1 MRAAPVS
8 GAALFLGG
16 MKLTLTARSI
26 RFLGLILALACLQPA
41 TAREIF
47 ELNDP
52 KGDDFGAGD
61 IVYPNR
67 DDMGRGSHDL
77 QLFEADTNSKG
88 TWFTTRFGAKIASPR
103 GRQTYVGKEDVQA
116 IARHGFYTINVD
128 VYIDTDRVVGSG
140 RTDTVPGRQVSVQAE
155 NAWEKAIIVTPRP
168 QVARAYYAMYLEQ
181 EGEKQLQAE
190 LGRVTR
196 EDRAALSER
205 VEAELNEKFLFPQQI
220 RVRGR
225 NLEFF
230 VPNEFLGGPAEK
242 DWGYSVFVTGSDV
255 EQLGKPFGITPGDFT
270 LMVIPVARGLRYDRF
285 AILNDGDPN
294 QAPVIDLLASSVD
307 EQRRALSDYDTRVQR
322 LAAVPAIS
330 PGGRASVEGPLA
342 APGVRVASIQSPTA
356 PPVSGSGP
364 SLGVTSPSAQPPT
377 TTTATA
383 RPSAAAPASPAA
395 PPPPP
400 DTSSEYLIAGPDG
413 SPRRTIPARLKTLN
427 ALRADGLITEQEYQE
442 LRLKLLSE
450 I

>member
-1 MRAAPVS
+1 
-8 GAALFLGG
+8 
-16 MKLTLTARSI
+16 
-26 RFLGLILALACLQPA
+26 
-41 TAREIF
+41 
-47 ELNDP
+47 
-52 KGDDFGAGD
+52 
-61 IVYPNR
+61 
-67 DDMGRGSHDL
+67 
-77 QLFEADTNSKG
+77 
-88 TWFTTRFGAKIASPR
+88 
-103 GRQTYVGKEDVQA
+103 
-116 IARHGFYTINVD
+116 
-128 VYIDTDRVVGSG
+128 
-140 RTDTVPGRQVSVQAE
+140 
-155 NAWEKAIIVTPRP
+155 
-168 QVARAYYAMYLEQ
+168 MYLEQ

-205 VEAELNEKFLFPQQI
+205 VEAELQERFLFPQQI

-225 NLEFF
+225 DLEFF
-230 VPNEFLGGPAEK
+230 VPNEFLGGPAKK
-242 DWGYSVFVTGSDV
+242 DWAYSVFVTGSDV

-330 PGGRASVEGPLA
+330 PGGRVSVEGPLA
-342 APGVRVASIQSPTA
+342 TPGVRVASNKPTSA
-356 PPVSGSGP
+356 PPPDGAGP
-364 SLGVTSPSAQPPT
+364 SLGVVSPAAQPT
-377 TTTATA
+377 TTPAA
-383 RPSAAAPASPAA
+383 RPSAAAPTSPAA

-400 DTSSEYLIAGPDG
+400 DVSSEYLIAGPDG

-427 ALRADGLITEQEYQE
+427 ALRADGLITEEEYQE